1 MWIPCESKKDKEIV
15 DMTFAENL
23 KMLRKQAGMSQ
34 EQLAEKLGVSRQA
47 VTKWETGA
55 GIPDIENIMAIST
68 LFDISIDDLLS
79 NKSGSKKLPETEYLY
94 ESVTEYDIDESKR
107 YDMKLGG
114 AKRLVLVGD
123 EGEKIR
129 VSLGSNTFS
138 ALQNDFKVKIDDIR
152 KRIDI
157 DIKRRN
163 GVTEATA
170 KNEVDIFVQI
180 PVQYVDKIE
189 CEVHAETVEI
199 RSIECENIELGVK
212 TSKLVMEN
220 IIGWVEVD
228 CNLDME
234 IMCDSLNGEIAINQ
248 VSATSKM
255 HLPKEA
261 VFQAVAKGIGTS
273 ISYEKAGQRAERF
286 DTPEADNVIELN
298 GIKSELIICMD

>member
-1 MWIPCESKKDKEIV
+1 MD
-15 DMTFAENL
+15 FAENL

-55 GIPDIENIMAIST
+55 GIPDIENIMAISS
-68 LFDISIDDLLS
+68 LFDISIDVLLS
-79 NKSGSKKLPETEYLY
+79 NERGSKKLSEPEYLY
-94 ESVTEYDIDESKR
+94 ESITEYDIDESKH

-114 AKRLVLVGD
+114 AKRLVLAGY

-129 VSLGSNTFS
+129 VRLGSNTFS
-138 ALQNDFKVKIDDIR
+138 TLQNDFKVKIDDIR

-199 RSIECENIELGVK
+199 HSMECENIELGVK
-212 TSKLVMEN
+212 TSKLVLEN
-220 IIGWVEVD
+220 VVGSVEVD

-248 VSATSKM
+248 VTATSKI
-255 HLPKEA
+255 HVPEEA

-273 ISYEKAGQRAERF
+273 ISYEKAGQQVERF
-286 DTPEADNVIELN
+286 DTSEADNAIELN

>member
-34 EQLAEKLGVSRQA
+34 EQLAEKIGVSRQA

>member
-15 DMTFAENL
+15 DMTFAKNL

-79 NKSGSKKLPETEYLY
+79 NESGSKKLPETEYLY